1 MGHLRL
7 GDNLACAKGTISR
20 QFGWHEGH
28 CGPASAALDFQR
40 IRRNRCHLL
49 GPEFEI
55 LFIRAFLNLGG
66 TRGNRLAAAAVG
78 AGEAA
83 VTGFEN
89 QICRAPWTLVPMNLL
104 WRGGGVSLIG

>member
-1 MGHLRL
+1 
-7 GDNLACAKGTISR
+7 
-20 QFGWHEGH
+20 
-28 CGPASAALDFQR
+28 
-40 IRRNRCHLL
+40 LL

-55 LFIRAFLNLGG
+55 LFIRAFLNLGS

-89 QICRAPWTLVPMNLL
+89 EIRRATWTLIPMDFL
-104 WRGGGVSLIG
+104 WD